1 MNWKNILFLSLL
13 IFFAGNVAA
22 VNIDANVSGYLPAP
36 ASPNSTITLWVQLKN
51 NSTFDAADAMVK
63 LEINYPLSLQP
74 GQENEMSLG
83 KMGPYTTKI
92 VEYKILVDPK
102 AVDGKYDVKIYSGD
116 ASFQKITHFRIN
128 IVSRT
133 PKLEI
138 IESDVTRLEPGQVAT
153 VKLLIKNIGG
163 GIAKNI
169 AVKTTEDRTV
179 TSTGV
184 VVEREIVSLGAG
196 TKYIEYLDPE
206 QQTTVEMQLAVN
218 EGAELKNYSV
228 PIKMEY
234 YDTNGTAKTDTGYIG
249 LKITA
254 SPNVD
259 AVIRSVTPYAFP
271 GTTAEITIDLFNIGP
286 ADAKYVTVELNGE
299 GVEIAE
305 PKQFIGTLEADDFDS
320 FKTSAKFSQTV
331 QPGQQLP
338 ITLKIIYKDPD
349 QQTQVKPKELS
360 LKVLTAAEMQAT
372 AGIGPAA
379 IIIGLFFLA
388 IQLIGLYAVARF
400 GYRKFKQFRGKKG
413 K

>member
-1 MNWKNILFLSLL
+1 MNWKNVLFLSLL

-22 VNIDANVSGYLPAP
+22 GDLIASSFSYEPAP
-36 ASPNSTITLWVQLKN
+36 AAPGSTLSVWVYIKN
-51 NSTFDAADAMVK
+51 NSSYLSEDAK
-63 LEINYPLSLQP
+63 LKVELSYPLSLQL
-74 GQENEMSLG
+74 GQEAEISLG
-83 KMGPYTTKI
+83 SIEPSKTKA
-92 VEYKILVDPK
+92 VEYKIVVDSK
-102 AVDGKYDVKIYSGD
+102 AINGKYGFTFLFGEGGFFKS
-116 ASFQKITHFRIN
+116 KTE
-128 IVSRT
+128 IVSVLSRT

-169 AVKTTEDRTV
+169 VVKTTEDRTV

-184 VVEREIVSLGAG
+184 VVERQIVSLGAG

-234 YDTNGTAKTDTGYIG
+234 YDTNGTAKTDTSYLG

-259 AVIRSVTPYAFP
+259 AVISSVTPYAFP
-271 GTTAEITIDLFNIGP
+271 GATAELTIDLFNIGS
-286 ADAKYVTVELNGE
+286 ADAKYVTVELSGE

-338 ITLKIIYKDPD
+338 ITLKIIYKDPE

-379 IIIGLFFLA
+379 IIIGLFSLA

-400 GYRKFKQFRGKKG
+400 GYRKFRQFRGKKG